1 MKKLFLLLFL
11 ILTFCSCEK
20 FYTHQFKL
28 QNNTND
34 TLLIKYIEKNSSFRS
49 QFPDTLR
56 RFQLIPIQKLS
67 LKEPRTIY
75 TLTGENAVTAPDNYK
90 TRIDVFDSLKIAT
103 IRSFYVEEDSPRIRY
118 LDTSFI
124 EKDFLN
130 RSFWD
135 YFIDKNQDAGVYLF
149 EIDESDLE

>member
-1 MKKLFLLLFL
+1 MKKIALLLFLLL
-11 ILTFCSCEK
+11 TFSSCEK

-28 QNNTND
+28 QNNTSD
-34 TLLIKYIEKNSSFRS
+34 TLLIKYIEKNSTFKS

-56 RFQLIPIQKLS
+56 RFNLIPYNKLL

-75 TLTGENAVTAPDNYK
+75 TFTGEKASTAPDTYK
-90 TRIDVFDSLKIAT
+90 SNIDIFEKLQIAT
-103 IRSFYVEEDSPRIRY
+103 IKSTYIDSTKKSK
-118 LDTSFI
+118 LDTVFI
-124 EKDFLN
+124 QKDFLN

-149 EIDESDLE
+149 EIDASDLE